1 MLNYQ
6 EDTQG
11 ELFKRLLGEG
21 SLQRLGLLL
30 AVVVLGVLGVM
41 ALLVLKPWQRT
52 RDPLL
57 TRFGQFERLLAR
69 QGLKRQGG
77 EPAGSFAG
85 RAMAELPAARA
96 AIMAFSAEF
105 QAQRYAGRPAIRRR
119 YRGR

>member
-1 MLNYQ
+1 
-6 EDTQG
+6 
-11 ELFKRLLGEG
+11 
-21 SLQRLGLLL
+21 L

-69 QGLKRQGG
+69 QGVKRQGG

-105 QAQRYAGRPAIRRR
+105 QAQRYAGRPADPAALSRALKALKRQLR
-119 YRGR
+119 DRQTRND